1 MKADELLISA
11 EELPWREFDFL
22 ADHGS
27 MSDLAI
33 SRKSRNVLAG
43 SQAHSAFCGTHDLCR
58 DSTEAGSNL
67 LKLRVTDGFFWRYEI
82 PMVTVIGP
90 LSDPRPLP

>member
-1 MKADELLISA
+1 
-11 EELPWREFDFL
+11 
-22 ADHGS
+22 

-43 SQAHSAFCGTHDLCR
+43 SQAHSAFCGMHDLCR